1 MPMSSS
7 SIADPAIDLEN
18 TPEVK
23 PSVSAEKSPGKKPGL
38 YQVVWRW
45 HFYAGLLVA
54 PILLLVTVTGAIY
67 VFRTEL
73 TEWRDHSLLYVEPQG
88 ERTSYE
94 QLKAVAEQAAQPHE
108 IEAVVL
114 NPEENRSVRFVADAA
129 EEHEDGHD
137 HAHQH
142 LHIYV
147 NPYTAEVLGE
157 RIAEQDFFAVVL
169 QLHRNLMLGTTG
181 RYVTELVTSWGLVL
195 MATGLYLW
203 WPRGKKNAGV
213 WLPRLKGKLYPVLR
227 DWHAVSGFYL
237 LPFAV
242 LILATGM
249 FFTVI
254 WGGTFNKSVQAAGQ
268 WPEAWFGDQ
277 ESIPPSENA
286 QAASLDA
293 VVATVL
299 QYARPHDTVT
309 IFPADGPDV
318 AHKAWYIQDE
328 DKNSYNMVAV
338 DQYTAAKVASMSSNE
353 VPPLYKL
360 RLLTVSI
367 HMGQIFGLPT
377 KILALLT
384 SIGLMAL
391 SVTGLWMW
399 WKRRP
404 NGRTGF
410 PRRPAMAAF
419 PLWGWLVVVAFGI
432 LLPVAGVSFLLVG
445 MLDWL
450 WSIRRNRVAAA

>member
-1 MPMSSS
+1 MSSS
-7 SIADPAIDLEN
+7 SIADTAINPGATSKAMPSRSTN
-18 TPEVK
+18 TT
-23 PSVSAEKSPGKKPGL
+23 PGKKSKL

-73 TEWRDHSLLYVEPQG
+73 TDWRDRSLLYVDPQE
-88 ERTSYE
+88 ERMSYE
-94 QLKAVAEQAAQPHE
+94 QLKGVAEQAALPHE

-129 EEHEDGHD
+129 AEHEDGHD
-137 HAHQH
+137 RAHQH
-142 LHIYV
+142 LHVYV
-147 NPYTAEVLGE
+147 NPYTGEVLGE

-213 WLPRLKGKLYPVLR
+213 WLPRIKGKLYPVLR

-268 WPEAWFGDQ
+268 WPKTWFGDL
-277 ESIPPSENA
+277 ESMPPSENA
-286 QAASLDA
+286 QTASLDA

-299 QYARPHDTVT
+299 QHARPHDTVT
-309 IFPADGPDV
+309 IFPADSPDV

-338 DQYTAAKVASMSSNE
+338 DQYTAKRVASMSSNE

-410 PRRPAMAAF
+410 PRRSARAAF
-419 PLWGWLVVVAFGI
+419 PLWGWLFVIAVGI
-432 LLPVAGVSFLLVG
+432 LLPVAGVSFVLVG
-445 MLDWL
+445 LVDWL
-450 WSIRRNRVAAA
+450 CAMRSNKVSTA